1 MVKYQNM
8 ENLYDL
14 VIIGAGPAGI
24 TAGIYAAREG
34 LKTLLVAKAFGGQ
47 MARKTVEIENYTGF
61 ENISGLE
68 LIQKFEKHLRK
79 QKVEIKN
86 TEISKIEKTREIFTL
101 FAKEG
106 DFKSKAVIVAS
117 GASPRALGIPGEKE
131 FLGRGVSY
139 CVACDGPMFN
149 QKTVA
154 IIGGGNAGFEAAL
167 FMETYAKK
175 IYILEFGVQA
185 RANNILQEKA
195 KNDPKIEVLCNAS
208 LKEIRG
214 EKFVNSIIYSDLKD
228 GSKKEL
234 AVQGVFIEIGSQPA
248 VSFLNDLAGLNE
260 KKEIIV
266 DPRDNQTKTVGLF
279 AAGDVTCVLQKQI
292 IISAGDGAKAAISAY
307 NYIKRIFF

>member
-1 MVKYQNM
+1 M

-86 TEISKIEKTREIFTL
+86 SEISKIEKTGEIFTL

-117 GASPRALGIPGEKE
+117 GASPRTLGIPGEKE

-167 FMETYAKK
+167 FMEAYAKK
-175 IYILEFGVQA
+175 IYILEFGAEA
-185 RANNILQEKA
+185 RADSILQEKA
-195 KNDPKIEVLCNAS
+195 KNDPKIEILCNAS
-208 LKEIRG
+208 LKEIKG

-228 GSKKEL
+228 DSKKEL

-248 VSFLNDLAGLNE
+248 VSFINDLAELNE
-260 KKEIIV
+260 KKEIII
-266 DPRDNQTKTVGLF
+266 DPMNNQTKTVGLF
-279 AAGDVTCVLQKQI
+279 AAGDVNCILQKQI

-307 NYIKRIFF
+307 NYIKSIIF